1 MIESIRNINN
11 NTKESEENWIQSN
24 LPYISH
30 TLPDSVL
37 IPKKYETWK
46 YKQQTESGI
55 RMIIMLTISE
65 RISMAG
71 MAGMALPS
79 IA

>member
-37 IPKKYETWK
+37 IPKKYET
-46 YKQQTESGI
+46 
-55 RMIIMLTISE
+55 
-65 RISMAG
+65 
-71 MAGMALPS
+71 
-79 IA
+79 